1 MLIILPEPSP
11 SPELDVLAVNL
22 NSYDTIGIRRLHS
35 CFQLVVHK
43 YFDAKF
49 ALDSAIFFVLV
60 NLESREKC
68 TAIGNSDHLLNQD
81 CASLPSLKRKLCL
94 RHSAVKVP
102 KQNCVGNPTTSG
114 KINSPSGQFITQ
126 VYHQKR
132 PHSALGYLTPVEFQ
146 QQNLA

>member
-60 NLESREKC
+60 NLESRGFVVIPKIRFIKFVDSRSTEVLRD
-68 TAIGNSDHLLNQD
+68 SV
-81 CASLPSLKRKLCL
+81 PLKEDVVVEAGVFDMRFLWKIKQTGHRGD
-94 RHSAVKVP
+94 RHDS
-102 KQNCVGNPTTSG
+102 
-114 KINSPSGQFITQ
+114 
-126 VYHQKR
+126 R
-132 PHSALGYLTPVEFQ
+132 MR
-146 QQNLA
+146 